1 MNSYRP
7 MRGLVTK
14 PNHLSLQCRLCT
26 YSNLMLVCVSLWFQM
41 LYGGMLIN
49 IFYKYCCKTPRSG
62 NDTAQ
67 RWCSANHRHP
77 SILWQVSTRD
87 STSADMHHPVH
98 GTARLTKSTHY
109 CCQLLALPLNINGQQ
124 QCINLENTNIG
135 YIWRTSPI
143 RTDTKLACVAALP
156 VCRSPQVEG
165 WPTPCASYSIPL

>member
-1 MNSYRP
+1 MTWSANEFISTNETPRYQ
-7 MRGLVTK
+7 TK
-14 PNHLSLQCRLCT
+14 SSESAVQTLHLFQSDAG
-26 YSNLMLVCVSLWFQM
+26 VCVSLWFQM

-87 STSADMHHPVH
+87 STSADMYHPVH

-109 CCQLLALPLNINGQQ
+109 CCQLLALPLNINRQLQ
-124 QCINLENTNIG
+124 RINLENTNIG

-143 RTDTKLACVAALP
+143 RTDTKLACVVVLDTFRISSAERVP
-156 VCRSPQVEG
+156 SECG
-165 WPTPCASYSIPL
+165 